1 MADACVPNRF
11 FFVRYRAMQSAF
23 LLGNLSPNLNSAN
36 ILAACLLKNV
46 VLATGLKSPEVS
58 RVSAMVGRSISI
70 SLQQLKFMASA
81 CVSNIIDVDRIV
93 SGGSPRPL
101 PT

>member
-1 MADACVPNRF
+1 
-11 FFVRYRAMQSAF
+11 MQSAF

-70 SLQQLKFMASA
+70 SLQQLKVVAMLASLT
-81 CVSNIIDVDRIV
+81 SSTWIELFPGDRLV
-93 SGGSPRPL
+93 PCQREL
-101 PT
+101 WCFF